1 VTDITLDRSY
11 RALLAVPSMGR
22 LLLGMQ
28 ISRIGQ
34 SMVGVA
40 IVLYSLAAYGTPV
53 VAGLATFA
61 SIFPGLVV
69 SPIAGALL
77 DRHGRTRLVVLDY
90 LVALGSLVLMGVLGL
105 LGALPA
111 WLLLAIAA
119 VSSLTAPLSATG
131 LRSLFPL
138 IVPSH
143 LWERVNAIDSNG
155 YVIASVV
162 GPPIAAGLVALW
174 GGPVALIAIGLL
186 FGVAAI
192 ILSRVPDPPTDTT
205 STGRLLID
213 AWLGLLYTWR
223 NRTLRG
229 LGLSVSVMNL
239 VGGTYAI
246 VIPLIILQRLHLGEA
261 TVGLVYAVQ
270 GAAGMVS
277 ALVFGRIDSRGREV
291 PMLAVPMIAS
301 GFFVALLLASTS
313 LVAVGIVMFLTG
325 LLTGPLDIALFTL
338 RQRRTDPAWT
348 GRAFAVSMSFNY
360 LGVPIGSLIAG
371 VAAARSLELAVAIGV
386 AACFLAGT
394 LAALTIPASD

>member
-1 VTDITLDRSY
+1 VTEASLDRSY
-11 RALLAVPSMGR
+11 RALLAVPAMGR

-40 IVLYSLAAYGTPV
+40 IVLYSLAAYGSPV
-53 VAGLATFA
+53 VAGLATFF

-90 LVALGSLVLMGVLGL
+90 MVALASLVLMGVLGL
-105 LGALPA
+105 LGALPS
-111 WLLLAIAA
+111 WLLIAIAA

-162 GPPIAAGLVALW
+162 GPPVAAGLVALW
-174 GGPVALIAIGLL
+174 GGPVALIVIGLL

-192 ILSRVPDPPTDTT
+192 VFNRVPDPATDAT
-205 STGRLLID
+205 STGRLLMD

-229 LGLSVSVMNL
+229 LGLSMSVMNL

-246 VIPLIILQRLHLGEA
+246 VVPLIVLQRLHLGEA

-270 GAAGMVS
+270 GVAGIVS
-277 ALVFGRIDSRGREV
+277 ALVFGRMDSRGREV
-291 PMLAVPMIAS
+291 RMLAVPMILT
-301 GFFVALLLASTS
+301 GLFVALLLASSS
-313 LVAVGIVMFLTG
+313 LLAVGIVMFLTG

-348 GRAFAVSMSFNY
+348 GRAFAVSMSFNF

-371 VAAARSLELAVAIGV
+371 AVAARSLEAAIAFGVVA
-386 AACFLAGT
+386 CLLAGT
-394 LAALTIPASD
+394 IATLTIPVTD